1 MAQVAPRSV
10 VHDVV
15 IIGSGAGG
23 GTVTKVLADLGVKV
37 LLMEA
42 GPMVSMGDFKML
54 QPPSSVWHRGAG
66 EMAQLY
72 TTGQGAPLNFNAG
85 FAANIADEP
94 YAVAPGS
101 NFRWFRSRVIGGRT
115 NHYSRVQL
123 RYADYDFK
131 PHDHDGIGWNW
142 PITYQDI
149 APYYDKAERLIG
161 VTGKAEGI
169 RSAPDGIF
177 QEPAALK
184 PGEILV
190 QKGCARLGIRAI
202 NARQAVLTKAQ
213 DGRAACHY
221 CGQCMRGCATASNYA
236 SSYVQI
242 FPAMKTGNVTVVAN
256 AMARELITD
265 DSGKVTAVSYVD
277 KLTGT
282 EQQVRCR
289 TVVLSAAACESARLL
304 LNSKSPR
311 HPQGLANENGQVG
324 KYLTD
329 TVGFGMSAQ
338 VPALA
343 GTPVFNSD
351 GYGPHLY
358 IPWWMLERHRELD
371 FPRGY
376 HVEVGA
382 GGFGM
387 PGLGFGAGTYNRVE
401 GYGLPMKKA
410 IRESYGGTT
419 VSLSGRG
426 AMVPNEDCFCEI
438 DSDLKDK
445 WGIPVLRF
453 HWKWSDYEINQV
465 KHMQRSFREIL
476 ETLGGT
482 VNPPQQFGPP
492 AAAARPTTPESRAT
506 PESSPATPE
515 STSPRMGAGGG
526 VIHEVGCVRMG
537 DDPKTSVLNAF
548 CRAHHV
554 PNLFVADGGPFVS
567 HADKNPTHTIIA
579 LAWRT
584 AEYLASELKKAN
596 V

>member
-1 MAQVAPRSV
+1 MAQVAPRST

-54 QPPSSVWHRGAG
+54 QGPYSVWHRGAG
-66 EMAQLY
+66 EHAEAY
-72 TTGQGAPLNFNAG
+72 TGGRPTPLSFDAFYRADQG
-85 FAANIADEP
+85 DEP
-94 YAVAPGS
+94 YTVAEGS
-101 NFRWFRSRVIGGRT
+101 SFRWFRSRCIGGRT
-115 NHYSRVQL
+115 NHYGRVQL

-131 PHDHDGIGWNW
+131 PRDYDGLGWNW
-142 PITYQDI
+142 PISYADI

-161 VTGKAEGI
+161 VTGRAEGL

-177 QEPAALK
+177 QEPAPLK
-184 PGEILV
+184 PHEILV
-190 QKGCARLGIRAI
+190 QKACARLGIKAI
-202 NARQAVLTKAQ
+202 NARQAVITSPLN
-213 DGRAACHY
+213 GRPPCHY
-221 CGQCMRGCATASNYA
+221 CGQCGRGCAQASNYA

-242 FPAMKTGNVTVVAN
+242 FPAMKTGNVTVVTN
-256 AMARELITD
+256 AMARELVTD
-265 DSGKVTAVSYVD
+265 ASGKVTAVSYVD
-277 KLTGT
+277 KTTGT

-289 TVVLSAAACESARLL
+289 TVVLSASACESARLL
-304 LNSKSPR
+304 LNSKSSQ
-311 HPQGLANENGQVG
+311 HPQGLANEDGQVG

-329 TVGFGMSAQ
+329 TVGASMSAQ

-343 GTPVFNSD
+343 GMPKFNTD
-351 GYGPHLY
+351 GYGAHLY
-358 IPWWMLERHRELD
+358 IPWWMVDRHKELD

-376 HVEVGA
+376 HVEVGG

-387 PGLGFGAGTYNRVE
+387 PGVGFGSNTYNRVE
-401 GYGLPMKKA
+401 GYGLPMKQA
-410 IRESYGGTT
+410 IRDGYGPGTT
-419 VSLSGRG
+419 IGFSGRG
-426 AMVPNEDCFCEI
+426 AMIPNEDCFCEI
-438 DSDLKDK
+438 DPDKKDK

-453 HWKWSDYEINQV
+453 HWKWRDSEIKQRA
-465 KHMQRSFREIL
+465 HMQATFRTIL
-476 ETLGGT
+476 ESMGGT
-482 VNPPQQFGPP
+482 VN
-492 AAAARPTTPESRAT
+492 T
-506 PESSPATPE
+506 PATPPPA
-515 STSPRMGAGGG
+515 SPAGGG
-526 VIHEVGCVRMG
+526 IIHEVGCVRMG
-537 DDPKTSVLNAF
+537 DDPKTSVLDAF

-584 AEYLASELKKAN
+584 AEYLADQLKKAN

>member
-1 MAQVAPRSV
+1 MAQVAPRSDV
-10 VHDVV
+10 NDVV

-23 GTVTKVLADLGVKV
+23 GTVTHVLANLGVKV
-37 LLMEA
+37 LLLEA

-54 QPPSSVWHRGAG
+54 QGPFSVWHRGTG
-66 EMAQLY
+66 EHAEAY
-72 TTGQGAPLNFNAG
+72 TGGQVTPLEYNAY
-85 FAANIADEP
+85 FRASQADEP
-94 YAVAPGS
+94 YTVAPGS
-101 NFRWFRSRVIGGRT
+101 SFRWFRSRCIGGRT

-131 PHDHDGIGWNW
+131 PKDYDGLGWNW
-142 PITYQDI
+142 PITYDDI

-161 VTGKAEGI
+161 VTGRAEGL

-177 QEPAALK
+177 QEPAPLR

-190 QKGCARLGIRAI
+190 QQAAAKLGIKAI
-202 NARQAVLTKAQ
+202 HARQAVLTKAQ
-213 DGRAACHY
+213 DGRPACHY
-221 CGQCMRGCATASNYA
+221 CGQCMRGCAQGSNYA

-242 FPAMKTGNVTVVAN
+242 FPAMKTGNVTVITS
-256 AMARELITD
+256 AMARELVTD
-265 DSGKVTAVSYVD
+265 DAGKVTAVSYID
-277 KLTGT
+277 KTTGT

-289 TVVLSAAACESARLL
+289 TVVLSASAGESARLL
-304 LNSKSPR
+304 LNSKSSR

-329 TVGFGMSAQ
+329 TVGANLSAQ

-343 GTPVFNSD
+343 GMPVFNSD
-351 GYGPHLY
+351 GYGAHVY
-358 IPWWMLERHRELD
+358 IPWWMVDRHKELD

-387 PGLGFGAGTYNRVE
+387 PGIGFGYGTYNRTE
-401 GYGLPMKKA
+401 GYGLPMKQA
-410 IRESYGGTT
+410 IRDGYGGTT
-419 VSLSGRG
+419 VSFSGRG
-426 AMVPNEDCFCEI
+426 AMIPNADCYCEI
-438 DSDLKDK
+438 DPDTKDK

-453 HWKWSDYEINQV
+453 HWKWSDYEINQAR
-465 KHMQRSFREIL
+465 HMRATFRAIL
-476 ETLGGT
+476 ESIGGT
-482 VNPPQQFGPP
+482 VNAPAAPP
-492 AAAARPTTPESRAT
+492 ALGP
-506 PESSPATPE
+506 
-515 STSPRMGAGGG
+515 GGG
-526 VIHEVGCVRMG
+526 IIHEVGCVRMG
-537 DDPKTSVLNAF
+537 DDPRESVLNEH
-548 CRAHHV
+548 CQAHHV

-584 AEYLASELKKAN
+584 AEYLAGELKKAN